1 MATSENVRT
10 RLVGTVHAVGEG
22 SDVFEENGMF
32 FCVGS
37 SIVITPDDRE
47 IVEATRSG
55 DFPTLDALV
64 ASLPSGARFV
74 PLEQAIASGQ

>member
-1 MATSENVRT
+1 MGTGANA
-10 RLVGTVHAVGEG
+10 RLVGEVQAFGEG
-22 SDVFEENGMF
+22 SDVFEENGVF

-55 DFPTLDALV
+55 DFPTLEALV
-64 ASLPSGARFV
+64 ESLPSGARFV
-74 PLEQAIASGQ
+74 ARDPASDGD